1 MHQPPPTMP
10 PPQIALAPSS
20 AFPAPPLL
28 APAATATS
36 PSFAEMNVSIRV
48 ADLFAFAAALR
59 GGDHGPAA
67 ALPLSNASLPTQTCV
82 APACIPP
89 LNTPKIM
96 KPAIEAAVG
105 GAAPVLPSLHTA
117 CQPDEAVEPPPLLP
131 PDDDRIMEDM
141 DWLDFVSEGDDDVGP
156 VLALPEAGTP
166 PPLTLPPQL
175 AGQTSSLNRDSPL
188 PSTESECGGGVR
200 PPNTP
205 PAASLPR
212 QRSTARI
219 DTLHFDVNLLPPLL
233 RPFADQLQPPPPGG
247 MTQAVPIIAL
257 VPEHLT
263 RARPRCPPPTRR
275 RGRVRRTDH
284 LLVQD
289 GDGGLV
295 LMSPAEYQRMRRCVT
310 NVASARRVAN
320 ARRSGSSTDDD
331 E

>member
-1 MHQPPPTMP
+1 
-10 PPQIALAPSS
+10 
-20 AFPAPPLL
+20 
-28 APAATATS
+28 
-36 PSFAEMNVSIRV
+36 MNVSIRV

-59 GGDHGPAA
+59 GGDHGPATPLS
-67 ALPLSNASLPTQTCV
+67 ALPFGSEPVPTSAQTHNS
-82 APACIPP
+82 APACRPP
-89 LNTPKIM
+89 LTTPKIM
-96 KPAIEAAVG
+96 KPVIEAAVG
-105 GAAPVLPSLHTA
+105 IAAAPVLPSLHTA
-117 CQPDEAVEPPPLLP
+117 CQPDEAVKPPPLLP

-156 VLALPEAGTP
+156 VLALPQSDAS
-166 PPLTLPPQL
+166 PPLTSPPQPADL
-175 AGQTSSLNRDSPL
+175 TSLLNRDSHL
-188 PSTESECGGGVR
+188 PSTGSECGGGVR

-212 QRSTARI
+212 QQSLPRI
-219 DTLHFDVNLLPPLL
+219 DAPHFDVNMLPPLL